1 MHDIKEIRNNP
12 KDFDLQ
18 LKKRMINP
26 LSSKILKIDKN
37 RRKKIEIIE
46 TLKSSLNM
54 LSKKCLLQGIS
65 IDILCALRSPDFCFL
80 SFLLSV
86 PKKTNIFIAF
96 ERFRQ
101 IKPLYL

>member
-54 LSKKCLLQGIS
+54 LSKNFGITKS
-65 IDILCALRSPDFCFL
+65 NG
-80 SFLLSV
+80 
-86 PKKTNIFIAF
+86 K
-96 ERFRQ
+96 
-101 IKPLYL
+101 